1 MSYKQLEMLEKISLD
16 FASFN
21 SFGLKE
27 TSNTAIE
34 QAITFF
40 DKSTAK
46 IATLSYALSK
56 IVSKEHI
63 MKNPQWPLVQQK
75 LLLTLKECETLLK
88 KNKQKKFQKK
98 LERIEKN
105 VKEVD
110 DALGNYVRNIWD
122 KAKIKIASTAY
133 AHGMSLSKASEL
145 ANANKN
151 EVQNYI
157 GITKIHDEE
166 KTIFTI
172 KQRME
177 EIRKVFL

>member
-16 FASFN
+16 FAAAN
-21 SFGLKE
+21 PFGLKE
-27 TSNTAIE
+27 TSNIASE
-34 QAITFF
+34 QAISSF

-46 IATLSYALSK
+46 IATLAYALSK
-56 IVSKEHI
+56 IISKEHV
-63 MKNPQWPLVQQK
+63 MKNPQWPKVEQK
-75 LLLTLKECETLLK
+75 LLLILKECAALLR

-98 LERIEKN
+98 LERIETA

-110 DALGNYVRNIWD
+110 DRLGNYVRNIWD

-133 AHGMSLSKASEL
+133 AQGLSLSQASEL
-145 ANANKN
+145 AGANKN

-166 KTIFTI
+166 KTSFTI
-172 KQRME
+172 RQRME